1 MAELTVLC
9 DPTDW
14 KSTKLPFVGA
24 LDAAL
29 RCEIC
34 KDFYTAPVITN
45 CCHTFCSLCIR
56 RALHADGICP
66 ICRTAEQEYRLRK
79 NTTVQDLL
87 DAFEACRAQLYEFAT
102 REPEAG
108 ALPEGGMPAGAAEP
122 SSHSPRRSQ
131 RRAVALRTRPNLRAD
146 GNDDDGDGEYAPG
159 APSPSPSPSPS
170 PPPPGIHAGCPASRT
185 SHMLTAGRPSRL
197 SHMQAPYKGGFHKF
211 ARRQVPVSS
220 VVTAPAS
227 YSCCLAS
234 PSSCSQT
241 SLQVGNPT
249 PPPPPESQP

>member
-87 DAFEACRAQLYEFAT
+87 DAFKDCRTQLYEFAT
-102 REPEAG
+102 REPQR
-108 ALPEGGMPAGAAEP
+108 GMPGGDTSAAPP
-122 SSHSPRRSQ
+122 SSQSPRRSQ

-146 GNDDDGDGEYAPG
+146 GDDNVDDGEYAPG
-159 APSPSPSPSPS
+159 APSPSPSPS
-170 PPPPGIHAGCPASRT
+170 PPPPGIHAGCLASRT
-185 SHMLTAGRPSRL
+185 LHILTTGRPSRL
-197 SHMQAPYKGGFHKF
+197 SHMQAPYEGGFHKF
-211 ARRQVPVSS
+211 ARRQVPINS

-227 YSCCLAS
+227 YSSYLA
-234 PSSCSQT
+234 
-241 SLQVGNPT
+241 N
-249 PPPPPESQP
+249 